1 MAGTTIDVT
10 APPEDGGTAPAAA
23 GTGAGA
29 RARRLL
35 GRRPGRAGG
44 GGPRTRGTRR
54 SRSWWQPGVVFGL
67 VIGLW
72 YLVSV
77 YYDRVVELS
86 WVVPYPHQVLHEMV
100 LNPAFRGPLLDDL
113 LQTTIVTATGL
124 GVAVLIG
131 GVWAVLMSQARWLE
145 QSLYPYAVILQTIPI
160 LAIVPLIGTIF
171 GYEFTS
177 RAIVTV
183 MIALFPLVSN
193 TLFGLQSVD
202 RAHRELFRLQGA
214 GRWTTLAKLQ
224 FPAALP
230 AIFVG
235 LRTAAGLA
243 VIGAIVGD
251 QFFQRGTPGLG
262 VLIQV
267 SNQRLNGPGT
277 YAAIL
282 TASLLG
288 VAVFLLFGLIGRLAI
303 GKWFDFS

>member
-1 MAGTTIDVT
+1 MSTTTVIEPGTLTPV
-10 APPEDGGTAPAAA
+10 PAK
-23 GTGAGA
+23 
-29 RARRLL
+29 R
-35 GRRPGRAGG
+35 RRP
-44 GGPRTRGTRR
+44 
-54 SRSWWQPGVVFGL
+54 SMSWWRPAIVLLL
-67 VIGLW
+67 VIGFW
-72 YLVSV
+72 YLVAW
-77 YYDRVVELS
+77 YYDKHKELAF
-86 WVVPYPHQVLHEMV
+86 VVPYPHLVAKTAFTDA
-100 LNPAFRGPLLDDL
+100 AFRSSLLSEL
-113 LQTTIVTATGL
+113 WHTTEITFTGL
-124 GVAVLIG
+124 VIAVVIG
-131 GVWAVLMSQARWLE
+131 MSWAVLMSQAHWLE

-177 RAIVTV
+177 RVIVTV

-202 RAHRELFRLQGA
+202 KPQRELFQLQGA
-214 GRWTTLAKLQ
+214 GRITTLLKLQ
-224 FPAALP
+224 LPAALP

-267 SNQRLNGPGT
+267 SNSRLNGPGT
-277 YAAIL
+277 FAAII

-288 VAVFLLFGLIGRLAI
+288 VVVFLIFGLIGRLVT
-303 GKWFDFS
+303 GKWSDVS

>member
-1 MAGTTIDVT
+1 MSTTT
-10 APPEDGGTAPAAA
+10 EAQPSTLTPTPPLP
-23 GTGAGA
+23 
-29 RARRLL
+29 RR
-35 GRRPGRAGG
+35 RRP
-44 GGPRTRGTRR
+44 
-54 SRSWWQPGVVFGL
+54 SLSWWRPAVVLLL
-67 VIGLW
+67 VLGFW
-72 YLVSV
+72 YLVAW
-77 YYDRVVELS
+77 YYDKHKDLAF
-86 WVVPYPHQVLHEMV
+86 VVPYPHLVAKT
-100 LNPAFRGPLLDDL
+100 AFTDATFRSSLLSEL
-113 LQTTIVTATGL
+113 WHTTEITFTGL
-124 GVAVLIG
+124 VIAVVIG
-131 GVWAVLMSQARWLE
+131 MSWAVLMSQARWLE

-177 RAIVTV
+177 RVIVTV

-202 RAHRELFRLQGA
+202 RPQRELFQLQGA
-214 GRWTTLAKLQ
+214 GRLTTLLKLQ
-224 FPAALP
+224 LPAALP

-267 SNQRLNGPGT
+267 SNSRLNGPGT
-277 YAAIL
+277 FAAII

-288 VAVFLLFGLIGRLAI
+288 VVVFLLFGLIGRLVT
-303 GKWFDFS
+303 GKWSDVS